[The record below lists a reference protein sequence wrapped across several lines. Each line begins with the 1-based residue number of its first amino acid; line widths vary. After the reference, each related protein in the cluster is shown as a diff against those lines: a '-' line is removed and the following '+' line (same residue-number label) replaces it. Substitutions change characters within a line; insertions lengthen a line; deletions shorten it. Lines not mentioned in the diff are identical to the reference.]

1 MIKKS
6 KKKLIGGMV
15 RAGSVQ
21 HFRRGKAKSILK
33 NKKRKLRGGMVRAV
47 SVQHFRRGKSKSLLK
62 KKKKSKKSLRRLR
75 LKKH

>member
-33 NKKRKLRGGMVRAV
+33 NKKRKLRGGMVKDG

-62 KKKKSKKSLRRLR
+62 KKRKKSLRRLR

>member
-21 HFRRGKAKSILK
+21 HFRRGK
-33 NKKRKLRGGMVRAV
+33 
-47 SVQHFRRGKSKSLLK
+47 SKSLLK
-62 KKKKSKKSLRRLR
+62 KKRKKSLRRLR